1 MGPARRSVPAALR
14 FLGGLSVPLLLL
26 LLLCPPAA
34 QGERGD
40 PGGGAAPLG
49 EPLVRVGGAGSV
61 SAETGKSGDPGE
73 VRNAGTGNCSRNPL
87 PLRLRAPTSTTR
99 WGPGEDRRC

>member
-26 LLLCPPAA
+26 LCPPAA
-34 QGERGD
+34 QGERGTRV
-40 PGGGAAPLG
+40 GGGAAPLG

-87 PLRLRAPTSTTR
+87 PLRLRAPTSTTP
-99 WGPGEDRRC
+99 WGQGEDRRC

>member
-1 MGPARRSVPAALR
+1 MGPARRRVPAALR
-14 FLGGLSVPLLLL
+14 CLGGLRVPLGGGGGP
-26 LLLCPPAA
+26 PPA
-34 QGERGD
+34 GGGGG
-40 PGGGAAPLG
+40 PGGGGGAAPLG

-87 PLRLRAPTSTTR
+87 PLRLRAPTSTTP
-99 WGPGEDRRC
+99 WGQGEDRRC